1 MEDQEIIDKIN
12 KASNGDWKR
21 ENFIKNCVG
30 YVIDNFDEIE
40 PIIKKHWLDKE
51 KKKIE
56 VKIDGIPTQDYGTSN
71 SQTCYNKSYTDK
83 ER

>member
-12 KASNGDWKR
+12 KASNGDFKR

-30 YVIDNFDEIE
+30 YVIDNFNELE

-51 KKKIE
+51 RAKL
-56 VKIDGIPTQDYGTSN
+56 
-71 SQTCYNKSYTDK
+71 DK